1 MHILL
6 CAATSVEARACKSG
20 VARAGKSTSIFVLQT
35 GMGFENA
42 ERALRNYLSE
52 NASKKPSWIISTGFA
67 GSRKSSIGLGDF
79 ILASAVNEIEFA
91 AGIWADSLK
100 RAQIPYQLARV
111 STVQKIMNENSSAFN
126 DQPENRPL
134 EVVDMESAALA
145 KLANEFSIPFQVVR
159 LMSDTLDQPIP
170 NSVIKFSSSFSK
182 GIFSAFSEPKK
193 LARFIGQTMN
203 LPGKLTSAWE
213 RLSRETVLL
222 FILSSTVLGFLALTP
237 EKSFAYSVE
246 DYLQQVEHSHDGY
259 HAMEEDSAGA
269 NAASKSADL
278 IFKPQVFS
286 ELQYTYDPRDTH
298 SPELYGD
305 KTIAQGVSTGF
316 REQTPWGIQLQLS
329 LDYTQNTLLGE
340 TSPLITRPTVTNLY
354 VVPVFNW
361 SVWQN
366 FGGRLDRANQR
377 MQKAQSL
384 AQSYGSD
391 YGARAILVEAEGRY
405 WKLASLREV
414 MRLQRESLVRAR
426 SVMNL
431 DSRKAKQRLI
441 DSGDTLLSEA
451 AVEGK
456 ELELKSMLT
465 EERSAAR
472 AFNASRGIDSDQVAE
487 DLRLPTDDA
496 FAHLQLPERKG
507 SRGDLKVAEQ
517 QSIASEAGYQVAHEK
532 LLPSLSVFGSI
543 FALGLNFSMPLDLGL
558 TSEARSG
565 YAKEAEAAE
574 LNFRRKQ
581 FEQENDWQELQT
593 RFQDNLE
600 RLQLA
605 VKLEDLQRRKFEDAN
620 RRRKRA
626 MTVAFQ
632 VFQYELDYLAAA
644 QTRLQIEGTLLG
656 LRAQAKLYAE
666 SNP

>member
-1 MHILL
+1 MQILL
-6 CAATSVEARACKSG
+6 CAATLVEAKACKTG
-20 VARAGKSTSIFVLQT
+20 IKRAGRSSAIFVLQT
-35 GMGFENA
+35 GMGSENA
-42 ERALRNYLSE
+42 ERVLRQYLSE
-52 NASKKPSWIISTGFA
+52 NLDDKPKWIISTGFA
-67 GSRKSSIGLGDF
+67 GSRISSIGLGDF
-79 ILASAVNEIEFA
+79 ILASSVNEIEFG
-91 AGIWADSLK
+91 AGTWADSLK
-100 RAQIPYQLARV
+100 RAQIPFQLARV
-111 STVQKIMNENSSAFN
+111 STVQKIMNEDSTSRK
-126 DQPENRPL
+126 DEPENRPL

-145 KLANEFSIPFQVVR
+145 KVAKEFSIPFQVVR
-159 LMSDTLDQPIP
+159 LMSDTIDQPIP
-170 NSVIKFSSSFSK
+170 NSVVAFSSSLSK
-182 GIFSAFSEPKK
+182 GVFSALREPKK
-193 LARFIGQTMN
+193 LAHFIRQTIN
-203 LPGKLTSAWE
+203 LPGKLSHAWE
-213 RLSRETVLL
+213 KLSSEVALVC
-222 FILSSTVLGFLALTP
+222 ILSSAMIGMLALAP
-237 EKSFAYSVE
+237 ENSFAYSVD

-269 NAASKSADL
+269 KAAAKSADL

-340 TSPLITRPTVTNLY
+340 SSPLITRPTVTNLY

-366 FGGRLDRANQR
+366 FGGRLDHANQR

-391 YGARAILVEAEGRY
+391 FGARAMLVEAEGRY

-414 MRLQRESLVRAR
+414 IRLQRESLDRAR

-456 ELELKSMLT
+456 ELELRSMLT

-472 AFNASRGIDSDQVAE
+472 AFNASRGIDSDQVTE
-487 DLRLPTDDA
+487 DLRLPDDDA

-532 LLPSLSVFGSI
+532 LLPNLSVFGSI

-558 TSEARSG
+558 TSEARDG

-593 RFQDNLE
+593 RFHDNLE

-620 RRRKRA
+620 RRRKHA

-666 SNP
+666 STP

>member
-1 MHILL
+1 
-6 CAATSVEARACKSG
+6 
-20 VARAGKSTSIFVLQT
+20 
-35 GMGFENA
+35 
-42 ERALRNYLSE
+42 
-52 NASKKPSWIISTGFA
+52 
-67 GSRKSSIGLGDF
+67 
-79 ILASAVNEIEFA
+79 
-91 AGIWADSLK
+91 
-100 RAQIPYQLARV
+100 
-111 STVQKIMNENSSAFN
+111 
-126 DQPENRPL
+126 
-134 EVVDMESAALA
+134 
-145 KLANEFSIPFQVVR
+145 
-159 LMSDTLDQPIP
+159 
-170 NSVIKFSSSFSK
+170 
-182 GIFSAFSEPKK
+182 
-193 LARFIGQTMN
+193 
-203 LPGKLTSAWE
+203 
-213 RLSRETVLL
+213 
-222 FILSSTVLGFLALTP
+222 
-237 EKSFAYSVE
+237 
-246 DYLQQVEHSHDGY
+246 
-259 HAMEEDSAGA
+259 
-269 NAASKSADL
+269 
-278 IFKPQVFS
+278 
-286 ELQYTYDPRDTH
+286 
-298 SPELYGD
+298 
-305 KTIAQGVSTGF
+305 
-316 REQTPWGIQLQLS
+316 
-329 LDYTQNTLLGE
+329 
-340 TSPLITRPTVTNLY
+340 
-354 VVPVFNW
+354 VPVFNW

-532 LLPSLSVFGSI
+532 LLPNLSVFGSI

-581 FEQENDWQELQT
+581 FEQENDWRELQT